1 MKGSFRSAPRYNDC
15 VGVTAKRVRA
25 TLVAFAMLSP
35 AACTPVGVR
44 PDEVAIADIGV
55 PSQAEEDFNVLAIGT
70 ADADG
75 RIVLRTT
82 GTSVG
87 RGETIQIGVMGPGIL
102 WGAHFMVIGIDLPVE
117 LVRFAVTQG
126 GGVDPQPAA
135 VLRINVPEDAE
146 PGLYSI
152 LVLRFGRYTIFS
164 GGLEVT

>member
-1 MKGSFRSAPRYNDC
+1 
-15 VGVTAKRVRA
+15 VVVTAKRVPA
-25 TLVAFAMLSP
+25 ALVASVLLSL
-35 AACTPVGVR
+35 AACTPVVVG
-44 PDEVAIADIGV
+44 PDEVAIADVGV
-55 PSQAEEDFNVLAIGT
+55 PSQAEDDFNVLAIGT

-82 GTSVG
+82 GASVG
-87 RGETIQIGVMGPGIL
+87 RGETILVGVMGPGIL
-102 WGAHFMVIGIDLPVE
+102 WGAHFMVVGIDLPVE

-126 GGVDPQPAA
+126 GGIDPQPAA
-135 VLRINVPEDAE
+135 VLRIDVPDDAE